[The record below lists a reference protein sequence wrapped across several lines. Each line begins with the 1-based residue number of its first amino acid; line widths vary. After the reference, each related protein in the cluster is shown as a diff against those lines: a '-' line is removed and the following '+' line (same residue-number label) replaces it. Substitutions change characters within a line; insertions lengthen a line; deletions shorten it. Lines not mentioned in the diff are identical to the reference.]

1 MKKSSIVS
9 IIILAAI
16 LIGIAVSLSNSEK
29 SPAPAGGNGAPTKP
43 IVIGA
48 VISLT
53 GPAASFGEY
62 AKNGMELAAAEI
74 NAAGGIDG
82 REVKIIYEDDQT
94 DPKAAVSAFTKL
106 TSIDKA
112 NAVIGGLWDFVAQP
126 MLPLAINSKTTL
138 ITPTQFRIEGGFE
151 FNEQSFTMLTDFSK
165 VIRGVT
171 SYLKRDDVKKI
182 AVVHFKSTFGSEIA
196 KTIAQVTKEIG
207 KGEIIDEPFTAFNTN
222 DFKTTIAKLKQQG
235 VDTIFLDMV
244 DRDTVNFLTRSKELG
259 FAPKVITYAGSYD
272 GFTATNRSLL
282 EGITVLN
289 WEKSSPAFVS
299 RYHARFNADP
309 AKSANRSY
317 DAVYV
322 LAEAI
327 AKTDKNAD
335 VASYIE
341 SHKFTTANGQI
352 EFLPTHQ
359 VSTTPVELNT
369 YKNGKL
375 VPFQK

>member
-1 MKKSSIVS
+1 MKKSSAIISAIV
-9 IIILAAI
+9 LAA
-16 LIGIAVSLSNSEK
+16 LIAGAVIALNKPSV
-29 SPAPAGGNGAPTKP
+29 SPADSGSNASANP

-62 AKNGMELAAAEI
+62 AKNGMDLAASEI

-82 REVKIIYEDDQT
+82 RQVRIIYEDDQT
-94 DPKAAVSAFTKL
+94 NPKSAVSAFTKL
-106 TSIDKA
+106 TSIDNA

-126 MLPLAINSKTTL
+126 MLPLALNSKTTL

-151 FNEQSFTMLTDFSK
+151 FNANSFSMLTDFSK

-171 SYLKRDDVKKI
+171 SYLKRDDVQKI
-182 AVVHFKSTFGSEIA
+182 AVVHFKSTFGTEIA

-207 KGEIIDEPFTAFNTN
+207 KGVIIDEAYTAFDTN
-222 DFKTTIAKLKQQG
+222 DFKTTIAKLKQQH
-235 VDTIFLDMV
+235 VDTVFLDMV
-244 DRDTVNFLTRSKELG
+244 DKDTVNFLMRSKELG
-259 FAPKVITYAGSYD
+259 FTSKMITYAGSYD
-272 GFTATNRSLL
+272 GFTADNRSLL

-289 WEKSSPAFVS
+289 WEASTPAFIA
-299 RYHARFNADP
+299 RYHARFNADS

-327 AKTDKNAD
+327 AKTGNNAD
-335 VASYIE
+335 VSSYIE
-341 SHKFTTANGQI
+341 SHAFSTANGPI
-352 EFLPTHQ
+352 TFLPTHQ
-359 VSTTPVELNT
+359 VSTTPVELDT
-369 YKNGKL
+369 YKNGAL
-375 VPFQK
+375 IPF